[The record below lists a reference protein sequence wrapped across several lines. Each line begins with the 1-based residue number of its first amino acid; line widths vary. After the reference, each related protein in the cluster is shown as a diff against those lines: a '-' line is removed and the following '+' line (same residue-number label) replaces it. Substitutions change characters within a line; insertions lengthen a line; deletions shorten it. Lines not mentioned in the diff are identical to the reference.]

1 MANNFS
7 VVETTLTDATS
18 TTLVS
23 STANK
28 QIVVGLNLANTG
40 TASIDVDVIVNDGTS
55 DFYVVKAVSI
65 PVNSKVEI
73 IKGKLVLGSGY
84 SMTAQ
89 SSASGGDCDVIV
101 SLLTDVS

>member
-18 TTLVS
+18 TTIVS
-23 STANK
+23 TTANK
-28 QIVVGLNLANTG
+28 QIVVGLNIANTG
-40 TASIDVDVIVNDGTS
+40 TASIDVDVLVNDGSNNFT
-55 DFYVVKAVSI
+55 VVKDVSV

-89 SSASGGDCDVIV
+89 SNASGGDCDIIV

>member
-55 DFYVVKAVSI
+55 NFYVVKAVSI

>member
-18 TTLVS
+18 TSIVS
-23 STANK
+23 TTANK
-28 QIVVGLNLANTG
+28 QIVVGLNIANTG
-40 TASIDVDVIVNDGTS
+40 TASIDVDILVNDGTS
-55 DFYVVKAVSI
+55 NFTVVKDVSV

-89 SSASGGDCDVIV
+89 SSASGGDCDIIV

>member
-18 TTLVS
+18 TTIVS
-23 STANK
+23 TTANK
-28 QIVVGLNLANTG
+28 QIVVGLNIANTG
-40 TASIDVDVIVNDGTS
+40 TASIDVDILVNDGTS
-55 DFYVVKAVSI
+55 NFTVVKDVSV

-89 SSASGGDCDVIV
+89 SSASGGDCDIIV

>member
-7 VVETTLTDATS
+7 VVDTTLTAATS
-18 TTLVS
+18 TTIVS
-23 STANK
+23 TTANK
-28 QIVVGLNLANTG
+28 QIVVGLNIANTG
-40 TASIDVDVIVNDGTS
+40 TASIDVDILVNDGTS
-55 DFYVVKAVSI
+55 NFTVVKDVSV

-89 SSASGGDCDVIV
+89 SSASGGDCDIIV

>member
-23 STANK
+23 TTSNK

-40 TASIDVDVIVNDGTS
+40 TASITVDVIVNDGTS
-55 DFYVVKAVSI
+55 NFYVVKAVSI

>member
-18 TTLVS
+18 TTIVS
-23 STANK
+23 TTANK
-28 QIVVGLNLANTG
+28 QIVVGLNIANTG
-40 TASIDVDVIVNDGTS
+40 TASIDVAILVNDGTS
-55 DFYVVKAVSI
+55 NFTVVKDVTV
-65 PVNSKVEI
+65 PVTSKVEI

-89 SSASGGDCDVIV
+89 SSASGGDCDIIV

>member
-7 VVETTLTDATS
+7 VVETTLTDSTS
-18 TTLVS
+18 TSIVS
-23 STANK
+23 TTANK
-28 QIVVGLNLANTG
+28 QIVVGLNIANTG
-40 TASIDVDVIVNDGTS
+40 TASIDVDVLVNDGTS
-55 DFYVVKAVSI
+55 NFTVVKDVSV

-89 SSASGGDCDVIV
+89 SSASGGDCDIIV

>member
-7 VVETTLTDATS
+7 VVETTLTDSTS
-18 TTLVS
+18 TSIVS
-23 STANK
+23 TTANK
-28 QIVVGLNLANTG
+28 QIVVGLNIANTG
-40 TASIDVDVIVNDGTS
+40 TASIDVDILVNDGTS
-55 DFYVVKAVSI
+55 NFTVVKDVSV

-89 SSASGGDCDVIV
+89 SSASGGDCDIIV